1 VGDWSLDRSSGAW
14 LIDAP
19 GGKVLAAAPWLL
31 REVIAQAPVGVALFD
46 ADLRY
51 VEVNERLAEMN
62 GCPVEA
68 HVGRRPEELLPG
80 LPVESY
86 VPVARR
92 ALDGEATEAVEISGE
107 TRARPGVMSHFLES
121 WAPVRSPDGQ
131 VVGVLAF
138 VVETTDRRRAEA
150 ALHERERRDRVR
162 AEALA
167 ELAGVMAAAT
177 RVDELAA
184 AIADRAA
191 AAAGAAFSN
200 LALLSDDGRALR
212 LHHHGSLDARIVQR
226 WREVSLSDA
235 VPLVDA
241 VRNLKP
247 VFVRDPEM
255 NARLYPMLAADTT
268 RSGFSAT
275 ASIPLIGRGGAAI
288 GAIGFAWRDPQQF
301 ASELRAVLTT
311 IAQLTSQSLERA
323 RLHEAE
329 EAARRR
335 ATILADVTTAI
346 SAPQTTRDRLDRL
359 CERLVPAFADEAV
372 ADLPDDATGDGPA
385 ISTQCASTTTD
396 GFADLL
402 EAWAHDAA
410 PAGARL
416 VSDTHGPIPDEAEAR
431 AATALRELGVGSYV
445 MVPVRARG
453 AVIGW
458 LALGQTESGRRFNAA
473 DLAFAVDLGERIGL
487 IVETGRLVDAEHE
500 IASELQQRLLPA
512 ALVAPQGT
520 AVAARYRAGHARLGI
535 GGDWY
540 EVVGRADGR
549 VVIAVGDIVGHGA
562 RAAAAMGQVRSALT
576 ATAGAADGPTE
587 VLTRLEDFAQRTP
600 DVQHSTVCVLFLD
613 PATGDLRYAS
623 AGHPPPALLSPDGHA
638 ELLQGGRSWPLCA
651 IDSRNNSLPP
661 RREAR
666 AQMPVGARLLLY
678 TDGLIE
684 RRDASLDVGL
694 ARLVTALANHSRT
707 GIEPLCDALLA
718 DLLAETSREDDAAVL
733 CVARVL
739 DAH

>member
-1 VGDWSLDRSSGAW
+1 VGDGSLDRSSGAW
-14 LIDAP
+14 LSDAA
-19 GGKVLAAAPWLL
+19 GDEVLAAAPWLL

-46 ADLRY
+46 RDLRY
-51 VEVNERLAEMN
+51 VEVNERLAQMN
-62 GCPVEA
+62 GHPVEA

-86 VPVARR
+86 VAVARR
-92 ALDGEATEAVEISGE
+92 ALDGEATEAVEISGK
-107 TRARPGVMSHFLES
+107 TPARPRVVRHFLES

-138 VVETTDRRRAEA
+138 VVETTDRRRAEE

-167 ELAGVMAAAT
+167 ELAAAMAAAT

-184 AIADRAA
+184 AVANRAA

-200 LALLSDDGRALR
+200 LALLSDDGRRLR
-212 LHHHGSLDARIVQR
+212 LHHHGSLDERIAQR
-226 WREVSLSDA
+226 WAEVSLTDS
-235 VPLVDA
+235 VPLIDA
-241 VRNLKP
+241 IRNLKP

-268 RSGFSAT
+268 RAGLAAT
-275 ASIPLIGRGGAAI
+275 ASIALIDRGGAAV
-288 GAIGFAWRDPQQF
+288 GAIGFAWSEPQQF
-301 ASELRAVLTT
+301 ASESRAVLTT

-346 SAPQTTRDRLDRL
+346 SAQHTTRDRLHRL
-359 CERLVPAFADEAV
+359 CERLVPGWADFAV
-372 ADLPDDATGDGPA
+372 AGLPDDASGDGPVIVA
-385 ISTQCASTTTD
+385 QRGSARTD
-396 GFADLL
+396 ELAELLQARAD
-402 EAWAHDAA
+402 DAA
-410 PAGARL
+410 LAGARL
-416 VSDTHGPIPDEAEAR
+416 VSDTNGPLRDEAEAQ
-431 AATALRELGVGSYV
+431 AATALRELGVGSYLA
-445 MVPVRARG
+445 VPVAARG

-458 LALGQTESGRRFNAA
+458 LVLGQTESGRRFGAE

-487 IVETGRLVDAEHE
+487 IVDTGRLAEAEHE
-500 IASELQQRLLPA
+500 IAFELQQRLLPA
-512 ALVAPQGT
+512 ALVAPPGT
-520 AVAARYRAGHARLGI
+520 ALAARYRAGHPRLAI

-540 EVVGRADGR
+540 EVVGRPDGR

-576 ATAGAADGPTE
+576 ATAGAADGPAD
-587 VLTRLEDFAQRTP
+587 VLTRLDDFAERTP
-600 DVQHSTVCVLFLD
+600 DVQYSTVCVLFLD
-613 PATGDLRYAS
+613 SATGDLRYAC

-638 ELLQGGRSWPLCA
+638 ELLDGGRSWPLYA
-651 IDSRNNSLPP
+651 IDRRTVAP
-661 RREAR
+661 RPEAR
-666 AQMPVGARLLLY
+666 AQVPVGARLLLY

-684 RRDASLDVGL
+684 RRDASIDAGL
-694 ARLVTALANHSRT
+694 TRLVTALANHSRT
-707 GIEPLCDALLA
+707 EIEPLCDALLA
-718 DLLAETSREDDAAVL
+718 DLLPETSGDDAAVL
-733 CVARVL
+733 CVARAL